1 MLWNVRKRCNNYLYL
16 SCQSFQSPDDDMNTT
31 RKRSCPT
38 LLSELE
44 KLEEFPQLIWH
55 FHAESG
61 PFLVISWDFWWLCLF
76 WLGILLWNRIKS
88 KIWPSHTSVFW
99 IFVQYFSG
107 CAHYLR
113 LLLSSPDP
121 STKFPWSSWSGP
133 YFPPLLTLHSPC
145 SQLEI
150 LVAWLSVFRN
160 VCSPSTWKSGPS
172 SRTLYKRKPA
182 TILPK
187 LKRCSSHGFVVLLST
202 AAQSQQGKVEK
213 KDIYEQEILFQ
224 SQSHPLKAPA
234 FLTSNRDSVAC
245 RFSRAVIPRFGDF
258 TEVYF

>member
-31 RKRSCPT
+31 RKRSCQI

-61 PFLVISWDFWWLCLF
+61 PFLMISWDFWWLCLF
-76 WLGILLWNRIKS
+76 WLEILLWKRIKS
-88 KIWPSHTSVFW
+88 KIWPSHTSGYLFN
-99 IFVQYFSG
+99 IFLGVPIIWDYFSLALILQPNVPG
-107 CAHYLR
+107 LPGQGPISP
-113 LLLSSPDP
+113 LSS
-121 STKFPWSSWSGP
+121 STP
-133 YFPPLLTLHSPC
+133 HSPC

-150 LVAWLSVFRN
+150 LVALLSVFRN

-187 LKRCSSHGFVVLLST
+187 LKRYSFQGFVVLLST

-213 KDIYEQEILFQ
+213 KDIYEQ
-224 SQSHPLKAPA
+224 
-234 FLTSNRDSVAC
+234 
-245 RFSRAVIPRFGDF
+245 
-258 TEVYF
+258 